1 MQTFIQQRSYLSDQQ
16 HMSSPL
22 SLFAK
27 VQPGESESGLGVTDS
42 TELCLQSVKS
52 GQLTAV
58 SVWPGPNTH

>member
-1 MQTFIQQRSYLSDQQ
+1 
-16 HMSSPL
+16 MSSPL

-27 VQPGESESGLGVTDS
+27 VQPGEAESGLGVTDS

>member
-1 MQTFIQQRSYLSDQQ
+1 
-16 HMSSPL
+16 MSSPL

-27 VQPGESESGLGVTDS
+27 VQPGEAESGLGVTDS

-58 SVWPGPNTH
+58 SVWPVPNTH